1 MSDNSF
7 TSKIRDRLWSEP
19 PVSPES
25 LTPEQREK
33 YAKCGEHMYGQMDL
47 ENLESLVQNTVAYAV
62 LQLRSGMDPAYLSD
76 EEKQAMEDVYG
87 KLWTQLDFQSI
98 SV

>member
-1 MSDNSF
+1 MENTF
-7 TSKIRDRLWSEP
+7 TSKIRDRLWNEP
-19 PVSPES
+19 PVSPDS

-62 LQLRSGMDPAYLSD
+62 LQLRSGMDPSYLTD
-76 EEKQAMEDVYG
+76 EEKQAMESVYG
-87 KLWTQLDFQSI
+87 ESWPLLDFLTI
-98 SV
+98 KL

>member
-1 MSDNSF
+1 MENTF
-7 TSKIRDRLWSEP
+7 TSKIRDRLWNEP
-19 PVSPES
+19 PVSPDS

-62 LQLRSGMDPAYLSD
+62 LQLRSGMDPSYLTD
-76 EEKQAMEDVYG
+76 EEKQAMGSAYG
-87 KLWTQLDFQSI
+87 ESWPLLDFLTI
-98 SV
+98 KL